1 MESLRP
7 IARPHVVLRAAEIT
21 KVFGE
26 TVALWNVDL
35 ECRTGELIA
44 IHGANGS
51 GKSTL
56 LRIAAGLMAP
66 TRGRV
71 TMTSTAAH
79 AVPRVGFMGHA
90 THLFDELTPIENVA
104 LAARFA
110 RRDSTLAIDLLG
122 QLGVAPYGAQ
132 RVATLSA
139 GTRRRV
145 GLARVLATDPDVLLL
160 DEPLAGL
167 DMSASDLVRA
177 ILVHAREDG
186 RLVVVATHDDAS
198 SRLHATRTLH
208 LEQRMSRPRAVR
220 AASAMAG

>member
-1 MESLRP
+1 MESP
-7 IARPHVVLRAAEIT
+7 SPAARPHVVLRATGIT

-26 TVALWNVDL
+26 TVALWGVDL
-35 ECRTGELIA
+35 DCRSRELIA
-44 IHGANGS
+44 VHGANGS

-56 LRIAAGLMAP
+56 LRIVAGLMSP

-71 TMTSTAAH
+71 TMTRADGYA
-79 AVPRVGFMGHA
+79 PLRVGFLGHA

-104 LAARFA
+104 LAARLS
-110 RRDSTLAIDLLG
+110 RRDPAIGIDLLD
-122 QLGVAPYGAQ
+122 QLGVAPYGAR

-167 DMSASDLVRA
+167 DRDAADLVRG
-177 ILVHAREDG
+177 ILVQARDDG
-186 RLVVVATHDDAS
+186 RLVAVATHDDAS
-198 SRLHATRTLH
+198 SRLMATKTLR
-208 LEQRMSRPRAVR
+208 LEQRRIRAHRVL
-220 AASAMAG
+220 AAEATAG

>member
-7 IARPHVVLRAAEIT
+7 TTRAPVVLRAVGIT
-21 KVFGE
+21 KIFGE

-35 ECRTGELIA
+35 EGRTGELIA

-71 TMTSTAAH
+71 TMTTTAVH
-79 AVPRVGFMGHA
+79 VVPRIGFLGHA

-110 RRDSTLAIDLLG
+110 RRDPTLAIDLLG
-122 QLGVAPYGAQ
+122 QLGVAPYGAR
-132 RVATLSA
+132 RVASLSA

-167 DMSASDLVRA
+167 DRSASDLVRD
-177 ILVHAREDG
+177 ILMHARNDG

-198 SRLHATRTLH
+198 IRLNATRTLH
-208 LEQRMSRPRAVR
+208 LERRISRPGPGR
-220 AASAMAG
+220 AASATAG

>member
-1 MESLRP
+1 MESIRP
-7 IARPHVVLRAAEIT
+7 VAHPHVVLRGTGIT

-71 TMTSTAAH
+71 TLTSTAAH

-104 LAARFA
+104 LAARLA
-110 RRDSTLAIDLLG
+110 RRDPTLAIDLLG
-122 QLGVAPYGAQ
+122 QLGIAPYGAR

-160 DEPLAGL
+160 DEPLVGL
-167 DMSASDLVRA
+167 DGSASDLVRD
-177 ILVHAREDG
+177 ILMHARDDG
-186 RLVVVATHDDAS
+186 RLVIVATHDDAS
-198 SRLHATRTLH
+198 SRLNATGTLH
-208 LEQRMSRPRAVR
+208 LEHRMSRPRPVR
-220 AASAMAG
+220 VASALTG

>member
-1 MESLRP
+1 MEFIRAV
-7 IARPHVVLRAAEIT
+7 ARPHVVLQATDIT
-21 KVFGE
+21 KLFGE
-26 TVALWNVDL
+26 TVALWSVDL

-71 TMTSTAAH
+71 TMTSTGVRA
-79 AVPRVGFMGHA
+79 PRVGFMGHA

-110 RRDSTLAIDLLG
+110 RRDPTLAIDLLG
-122 QLGVAPYGAQ
+122 QLGVAAYGAR

-167 DMSASDLVRA
+167 DASASDLVRD
-177 ILVHAREDG
+177 ILLRATDDG
-186 RLVVVATHDDAS
+186 RLVVVATHDDAA
-198 SRLHATRTLH
+198 SRLRATATLH
-208 LEQRMSRPRAVR
+208 LEQRMSRPRPGR
-220 AASAMAG
+220 AASAMAR